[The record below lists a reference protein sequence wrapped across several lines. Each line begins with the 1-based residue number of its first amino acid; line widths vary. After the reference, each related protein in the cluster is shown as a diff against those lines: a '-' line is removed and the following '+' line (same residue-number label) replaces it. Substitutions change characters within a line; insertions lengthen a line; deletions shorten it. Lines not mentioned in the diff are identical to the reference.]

1 MLERLFPTHSSP
13 VVSAE
18 KAAQAKQVVKPS
30 GPWQWLVAT
39 LRQRAWSP
47 YVCGAAIGLLQVPT
61 MLLAGSA
68 IGTSSAFA
76 TVASQVRSIFDQSPN
91 VYFAKFALSPKTAWQ
106 VALDAGILVGAA
118 ASSWFSR
125 DSTHDR
131 CSGVMVSRNRS
142 GKQTLIG
149 NSISSQIWSVVGGA
163 VLVFGARLADGCTS
177 GHGLSGVAQLAV
189 SSFVATATMFAAAM
203 ASGTEIDTIQLCAC
217 LCLTLT

>member
-91 VYFAKFALSPKTAWQ
+91 VYFAKFA
-106 VALDAGILVGAA
+106 
-118 ASSWFSR
+118 
-125 DSTHDR
+125 
-131 CSGVMVSRNRS
+131 
-142 GKQTLIG
+142 
-149 NSISSQIWSVVGGA
+149 
-163 VLVFGARLADGCTS
+163 DGCTS

-203 ASGTEIDTIQLCAC
+203 ASGTEVDTIHLCAC